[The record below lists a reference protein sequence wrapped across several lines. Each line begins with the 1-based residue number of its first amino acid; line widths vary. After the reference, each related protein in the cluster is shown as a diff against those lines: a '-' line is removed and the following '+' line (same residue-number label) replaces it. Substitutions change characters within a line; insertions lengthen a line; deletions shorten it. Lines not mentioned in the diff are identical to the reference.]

1 LIDREAASHL
11 PAADTPA
18 IGVGIAEATARIG
31 PENWVAI
38 ERADTPPFLGEFGM
52 SAEVPR
58 ASDYI
63 RTFYDSLDASLASG
77 ARWDYTPRWNAE
89 AKDGWNAEDFSIL
102 EASGAQRAN
111 FRPRPYPRAT
121 AGMPLRFRYED
132 RDLDGRPRSLEFEW
146 DHDPTCGETEI
157 FAPVAMFPQGS
168 DIEVGGAGASC
179 QHHPRRQSITCRSAI
194 AGTIRLRATA
204 PAATIPFAR
213 FRRWW
218 LPAAGPSSLMQ
229 GT

>member
-1 LIDREAASHL
+1 M
-11 PAADTPA
+11 
-18 IGVGIAEATARIG
+18 ARIG
-31 PENWVAI
+31 PENWVANQ
-38 ERADTPPFLGEFGM
+38 RADTP
-52 SAEVPR
+52 AVPR
-58 ASDYI
+58 RVRHERGRPRAGDYI

-77 ARWDYTPRWNAE
+77 AQWNYTPRWNAE
-89 AKDGWNAEDFSIL
+89 TKDGRSAEDFNIL
-102 EASGAQRAN
+102 EASGGPRAN

-121 AGMPLRFRYED
+121 AGTPLRFRYED
-132 RDLDGRPRSLEFEW
+132 RDLDGRPRSLELEW

-168 DIEVGGAGASC
+168 DIEVDGAGASC
-179 QHHPRRQSITCRSAI
+179 QHHPRRQTITCQSAI

-204 PAATIPFAR
+204 PAATIPIER

-218 LPAAGPSSLMQ
+218 LLAVGPRSLLQ